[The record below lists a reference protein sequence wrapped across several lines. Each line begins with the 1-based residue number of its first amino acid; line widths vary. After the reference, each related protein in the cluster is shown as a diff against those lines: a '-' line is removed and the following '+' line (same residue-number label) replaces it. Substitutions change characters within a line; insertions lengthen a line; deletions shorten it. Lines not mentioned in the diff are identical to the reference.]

1 MMREAM
7 MAKKIVLNPGW
18 PRASKSGFAMATQVG
33 ETIYVAGQVA
43 QDPDG
48 GLVGPGDMTA
58 QTRQV
63 FANIKAILAAGGAT
77 MEDVVKI
84 TAYVTDMTKYGEYN
98 AVRAEVFP
106 KAGMASATVASPT
119 LVRDGFLVEVEAI
132 AVVGCGR

>member
-1 MMREAM
+1 

-18 PRASKSGFAMATQVG
+18 PRAKKSGFAMATQVG

-48 GLVGPGDMTA
+48 KLVGQGDMAA
-58 QTRQV
+58 QARQV
-63 FANIKAILAAGGAT
+63 FANIRDILAVAGAT
-77 MEDVVKI
+77 MDDVVKI
-84 TAYVTDMTKYGEYN
+84 TAYVTDMGRYGDYN

-106 KAGMASATVASPT
+106 KAQMASATIAAPT

-132 AVVGCGR
+132 AVVGCGD